1 MALEIER
8 KFLVDES
15 RLGPLADGQS
25 IRQGYIGTT
34 DLCAV
39 RARVA
44 GSAAWL
50 TLKGE
55 SRGSVRTEFEYPIPP
70 QDALQ
75 IIAELCAERV
85 IIKTRYR
92 RQYAGH
98 CWEVDVFEEDN
109 FGLIVAEV
117 ELAKASEPLQ
127 LPVWVTREVTDDP
140 RYYNNNLATT
150 PYCSWGE
157 P

>member
-55 SRGSVRTEFEYPIPP
+55 SRGSVRTEFEYAIPP
-70 QDALQ
+70 QDAFQ
-75 IIAELCAERV
+75 IIAELCAGRV
-85 IIKTRYR
+85 ITKTRYR

-98 CWEVDVFEEDN
+98 ATQQNAGATV
-109 FGLIVAEV
+109 L
-117 ELAKASEPLQ
+117 LLQ
-127 LPVWVTREVTDDP
+127 AVRADLNRHAA
-140 RYYNNNLATT
+140 RNLAHRRQQRQ
-150 PYCSWGE
+150 
-157 P
+157 